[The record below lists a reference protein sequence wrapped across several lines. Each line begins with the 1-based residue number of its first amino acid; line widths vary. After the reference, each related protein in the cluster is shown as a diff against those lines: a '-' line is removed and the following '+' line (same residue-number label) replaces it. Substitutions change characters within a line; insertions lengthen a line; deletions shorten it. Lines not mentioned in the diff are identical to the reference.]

1 MKIILIILLILIVG
15 FIVAFLGLQKASKL
29 VEAPQLV
36 EGKLSKCPDK
46 PNCVCSEYKD
56 NSSHSIDPIAIAQ
69 DSAVDN
75 LTLLKNIIGE
85 MGGEIQVEK
94 SDYLAATFTLTVFRF
109 VDDLEIRI
117 DSTQGV
123 IHLRS
128 ASRVGYSDMG
138 VNKKRVELL
147 KELFHSKVSEN
158 NQ

>member
-1 MKIILIILLILIVG
+1 MKIIIIILLILIVG
-15 FIVAFLGLQKASKL
+15 FIVAFFGFQKASQS
-29 VEAPQLV
+29 VEATQLV

-56 NSSHSIDPIAIAQ
+56 DASHSIDPIVIAQ

-75 LTLLKNIIGE
+75 LTLLKNVIDE
-85 MGGEIQVEK
+85 MGGEIQLEK
-94 SDYLAATFTLTVFRF
+94 NAYLAATFTSTVFRF

-123 IHLRS
+123 IHIRS

-147 KELFHSKVSEN
+147 KELFHSKVSET